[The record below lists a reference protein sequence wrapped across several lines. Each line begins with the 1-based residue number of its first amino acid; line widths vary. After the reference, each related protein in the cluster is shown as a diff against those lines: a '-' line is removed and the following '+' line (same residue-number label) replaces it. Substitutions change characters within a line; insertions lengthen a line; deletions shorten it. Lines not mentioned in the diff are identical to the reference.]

1 MLFSVLGIR
10 LLVFLV
16 FGGIYVTTNRF
27 ANRPRYMRE
36 GQDHKAQM
44 FPISCIIL
52 FVAAVAE
59 IVISTSQLGLGAV
72 LLPANIL
79 ILITGSLLL
88 AQGISWLAH
97 EHNNIQTEKRLKMED
112 EDRLRSTPAQ
122 QN

>member
-16 FGGIYVTTNRF
+16 FGGLYVTTNRF

-44 FPISCIIL
+44 FPISCIVL
-52 FVAAVAE
+52 FVAAIAE
-59 IVISTSQLGLGAV
+59 IIISTSQLGLGAV

-88 AQGISWLAH
+88 AQGISWSVN
-97 EHNNIQTEKRLKMED
+97 EYNNIQTEKRLRKED
-112 EDRLRSTPAQ
+112 KEHRDPSVAQ
-122 QN
+122 S